1 MSFSEYLRH
10 PSLLLAAVALAI
22 GLVWFALGY
31 PVQLARSPL
40 TPGAKLD
47 CVSYAPPATSSVQ
60 QIDRDVAGLARH
72 TACLRTYTTT
82 LDRVPEVAL
91 QSNLQVLQGLD
102 IGRDSDRN
110 NAEVERAVALEK
122 AHRAAIRGFVVG
134 SEVLSRNDLSA
145 MELAVLIR
153 RVRDATGL
161 PVTYADRWEVWQN
174 ADALAGLVDFVT
186 IHVDLY
192 NADPPVAISD
202 AARATAEARGRVAAR
217 VGAKEVLV
225 GQVGWPSAGRMREWA
240 LPSPANHARVIQ
252 SVVAAG
258 KAGNFRVNLFEG
270 VDQHWRG
277 RLAGTAAAHW
287 GLLDAETGEIKF
299 RWGGAVSNHP
309 LWFYQ
314 GLLGVMLALVVFA
327 AAFLA
332 ARSLGPHVPSRIDW
346 RPIAVIALPAGLFIG
361 WALAELPPQTDS
373 VFEWAHATLLV
384 GLAIATPAAAAAA
397 VVHGKPM
404 ESFTALL
411 DPDAR
416 RGTHA
421 LLQFVL
427 LLFMVTVLVAIQIAL
442 GLVFDP
448 LNRDLPGAVLTG
460 PAVALLVLAFYR
472 RPLARSPSIAE
483 TAAAL
488 VLAMSAVFIVFNE
501 TFWNWQALWL
511 GLALSALAAACW
523 LASGARVAQN

>member
-1 MSFSEYLRH
+1 MSFSQYLRH
-10 PSLLLAAVALAI
+10 PSVLLAAIALAI

-31 PVQLARSPL
+31 PAQLSRSPL
-40 TPGAKLD
+40 TPGGKLD
-47 CVSYAPPATSSVQ
+47 CVSYAPPATSSVP
-60 QIDRDVAGLARH
+60 QIDGDIARLARH

-82 LDRVPEVAL
+82 LDRVPELAPQL
-91 QSNLQVLQGLD
+91 NLQVMQGLD
-102 IGRDSDRN
+102 IGRNADRN
-110 NAEVERAVALEK
+110 NAEIERAVALEK
-122 AHRAAIRGFVVG
+122 AHRNAIWAFVVG
-134 SEVLSRNDLSA
+134 SEVLSRGDLSTA
-145 MELAVLIR
+145 ELGALIL
-153 RVRDATGL
+153 RVRDATGR
-161 PVTYADRWEVWQN
+161 PVTYADRWETWQT
-174 ADALAGLVDFVT
+174 AGTLARLVDFVT

-192 NADPPVAISD
+192 GADPPVAISD
-202 AARATAEARGRVAAR
+202 AARATTEARDRVSAR
-217 VGAKEVLV
+217 VGAKEVVV

-240 LPSPANHARVIQ
+240 LPSPVNQAQVIQ
-252 SVVAAG
+252 DVVAAG

-270 VDQHWRG
+270 VDQRWRG

-332 ARSLGPHVPSRIDW
+332 ARSLGPHAPSRADW
-346 RPIAVIALPAGLFIG
+346 RPIALIALAAGLFIG
-361 WALAELPPQTDS
+361 WAVAELPPQTDS
-373 VFEWAHATLLV
+373 VFEWAHATLLM
-384 GLAIATPAAAAAA
+384 GLAVATPAVAAAAI
-397 VVHGKPM
+397 VHGKPM
-404 ESFTALL
+404 ENFAALL

-421 LLQFVL
+421 LAQLVL
-427 LLFMVTVLVAIQIAL
+427 LLFMLTVLAAIQIAL

-448 LNRDLPGAVLTG
+448 VNRDLPGALLTG

-488 VLAMSAVFIVFNE
+488 VLAMSALYIVFNE
-501 TFWNWQALWL
+501 TFWNWQAIWL
-511 GLALSALAAACW
+511 GLALLALAAACW
-523 LASGARVAQN
+523 LASGARVAQS